1 MKKIIY
7 AYSAGRSDFDRY
19 YPIVKNLITFKN
31 IDFKLIPS
39 NTHYLKKFG
48 TTINEIKI
56 KKIPIINRKPKLI
69 FDYEKIV
76 LTEGNFLSNLFKK
89 KKPNLLIVFGDRYEM
104 LVAATT
110 AVAFNI
116 PILHLYGGA
125 VTQGSTDELNRHA
138 ITKLSNYHLV
148 AHSKYAK
155 RLEQLGEEKWR
166 IKVIG
171 MPELS
176 YLKKLPTY
184 SYSNI
189 KKKTGLNLKKPT
201 ILVNFHPLTKN
212 LENNKKYLSNLLESL
227 KNLKY
232 QIIFTY
238 PNADK
243 KNEEIIRL
251 INTFITTKENKKK
264 TIFIKNSG
272 AVLYKNFLEK
282 CIFMIGN
289 SSSGIVESA
298 SFKIPSINIGDRQKG
313 KVFPRNV
320 LSCSYEINDI
330 KKKILKTQSNSFI
343 KKLKKIKNPY
353 QSKLTTKHVAKII
366 FDLKIDKKLINKKF
380 IDKI

>member
-1 MKKIIY
+1 MKKTIY
-7 AYSAGRSDFDRY
+7 AYSAGRSDIDRY
-19 YPIVKNLITFKN
+19 YPIVKNLIILKN

-56 KKIPIINRKPKLI
+56 KKIPIIKRKPKLT
-69 FDYEKIV
+69 FDYEKIF
-76 LTEGNFLSNLFKK
+76 LTEGNFLTNLFKK
-89 KKPNLLIVFGDRYEM
+89 KRPDLLIVFGDRYEM
-104 LVAATT
+104 LVAATI
-110 AVAFNI
+110 AVSFNI

-125 VTQGSTDELNRHA
+125 VTLGSTDELNRHA

-148 AHSKYAK
+148 AHPKYAK

-171 MPELS
+171 MPELT

-184 SYSNI
+184 SYSNL
-189 KKKTGLNLKKPT
+189 KKKIGLNLKKPT

-212 LENNKKYLSNLLESL
+212 LENNKKYILNLLESL
-227 KNLKY
+227 KNFKY

-243 KNEEIIRL
+243 KNEEIIRS
-251 INTFITTKENKKK
+251 INTFIATEKNKRK

-282 CIFMIGN
+282 CLFMIGN

-298 SFKIPSINIGDRQKG
+298 TFKIPSINIGDRQKG
-313 KVFPRNV
+313 KVLPKNV
-320 LSCSYEINDI
+320 LPCSYDFNDI
-330 KKKILKTQSNSFI
+330 KKKIIKTQSKSFI

-353 QSKLTTKHVAKII
+353 ESKLSSKQVAKII
-366 FDLKIDKKLINKKF
+366 IDLKIDKKLIYKKF

>member
-1 MKKIIY
+1 MKKTIY
-7 AYSAGRSDFDRY
+7 AYTAGRSDFDRY
-19 YPIVKNLITFKN
+19 YPIVKNIISFKN
-31 IDFKLIPS
+31 IDFKLITS

-56 KKIPIINRKPKLI
+56 KKIPYVRRKPKLI
-69 FDYEKIV
+69 FDYEKII
-76 LTEGNFLSNLFKK
+76 LTEGNYLTDLFKK
-89 KKPNLLIVFGDRYEM
+89 KKPDLLVLFGDRYEM

-125 VTQGSTDELNRHA
+125 VTLGSTDELNRHA

-148 AHSKYAK
+148 AHPKYAK

-184 SYSNI
+184 SYSNL
-189 KKKTGLNLKKPT
+189 KKKIGLNLKKPT

-243 KNEEIIRL
+243 KNDEIIRL
-251 INTFITTKENKKK
+251 IYTFIKNKKNKKK
-264 TIFIKNSG
+264 NIFIKNSG

-282 CIFMIGN
+282 CQFMIGN

-313 KVFPRNV
+313 KVFPKNV
-320 LSCSYEINDI
+320 ISCSYEINDI
-330 KKKILKTQSNSFI
+330 KKKILKIQSKSFI
-343 KKLKKIKNPY
+343 KKLKTIKNPY
-353 QSKLTTKHVAKII
+353 SSKISIKKIAKII
-366 FDLKIDKKLINKKF
+366 IDLKIDKKLINKKF